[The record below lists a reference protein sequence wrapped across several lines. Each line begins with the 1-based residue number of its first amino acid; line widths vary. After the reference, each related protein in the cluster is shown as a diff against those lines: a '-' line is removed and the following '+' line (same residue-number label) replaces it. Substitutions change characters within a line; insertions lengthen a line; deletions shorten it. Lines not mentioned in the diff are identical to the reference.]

1 MSVRT
6 ITENGYQLTVE
17 SLEKVNHLGMA
28 YWQGRAMFRV
38 ADGHARADVVTS
50 AQLRIATARRKLS
63 SPWLAR
69 MAGALASHPES
80 LAASVTTSAR
90 AMLFARPGAM
100 IAEQRTGDDAAA
112 QSHS

>member
-38 ADGHARADVVTS
+38 ADGHAQADVVTS
-50 AQLRIATARRKLS
+50 AQYAHRDSAEEAVIA
-63 SPWLAR
+63 LAR
-69 MAGALASHPES
+69 KNGWGAS
-80 LAASVTTSAR
+80 
-90 AMLFARPGAM
+90 
-100 IAEQRTGDDAAA
+100 
-112 QSHS
+112 